1 MSDCNPSL
9 NSSSSSSIST
19 RIRSV
24 PDDGNRNR
32 WKVCILN
39 ESDAR
44 SLIYAGIEHKC
55 NSRRHHHYTKSKVE
69 ALVKTG
75 ELIWL
80 GKHRKLATYRNA
92 RSWMKVYS
100 KNSFGEVVSCGMQLV
115 RGGGGF

>member
-9 NSSSSSSIST
+9 SRSTSFSKGDSSRLT
-19 RIRSV
+19 
-24 PDDGNRNR
+24 PDNGTRNR

-39 ESDAR
+39 ENDAR

-69 ALVKTG
+69 ALVSTG
-75 ELIWL
+75 ELVWL

-92 RSWMKVYS
+92 RSWMKVY
-100 KNSFGEVVSCGMQLV
+100 NRNQFGEVASCGMQLV